1 MDDFHKFLEEQ
12 NIDLETLNNYIDSEE
27 FESQAG
33 PVVDFGNNNY
43 EVRNSSI
50 EGFGIFATKDFNKG
64 DVIGYGTFDGC
75 RTIAG
80 RYTNHS
86 KHPNAGFYYFRNNEN
101 MILLANGYIES
112 DEEIVVNYRHHTDT
126 RKYYE

>member
-43 EVRNSSI
+43 EVRSSSI

-64 DVIGYGTFDGC
+64 DDIG
-75 RTIAG
+75 
-80 RYTNHS
+80 
-86 KHPNAGFYYFRNNEN
+86 
-101 MILLANGYIES
+101 
-112 DEEIVVNYRHHTDT
+112 
-126 RKYYE
+126 